1 MRYSPEK
8 LTDVPEDTDSS
19 YKRTQSLSQ
28 SQTRMSV
35 PLLQS
40 MIEVEET
47 QSVDE
52 EKWPVSQ
59 TQAVIVV
66 TRTYQESKSKQRLKT
81 IVATVLFVLF
91 IAWLVWALCVTI

>member
-19 YKRTQSLSQ
+19 YKRSQSLSQ
-28 SQTRMSV
+28 SQARMSV
-35 PLLQS
+35 PLLQLTT
-40 MIEVEET
+40 EEET

-66 TRTYQESKSKQRLKT
+66 TRTYQE
-81 IVATVLFVLF
+81 
-91 IAWLVWALCVTI
+91 